1 MLSIQFSE
9 QLQPHQ
15 VHVLACHVKMKA
27 RALNKA
33 MDICASVQTG
43 LLESS
48 VKQQYVSQCVL
59 ID

>member
-15 VHVLACHVKMKA
+15 VHVLACHVKMEA

-33 MDICASVQTG
+33 MDICASVQSG

-48 VKQQYVSQCVL
+48 VKQ
-59 ID
+59 